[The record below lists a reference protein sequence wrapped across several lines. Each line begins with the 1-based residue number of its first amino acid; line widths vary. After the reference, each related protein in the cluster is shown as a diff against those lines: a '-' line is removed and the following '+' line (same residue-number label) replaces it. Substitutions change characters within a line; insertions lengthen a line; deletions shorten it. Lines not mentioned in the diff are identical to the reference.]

1 MIKAVIFDY
10 DETLTKTIEGKA
22 KAYSDF
28 AKSEYNQELTLDAV
42 RKAFG
47 KPYEEFIK
55 TLFGNVEEVN
65 VIISKYQKFSE
76 NYPPIA
82 YEDAEET
89 VNRLFT
95 KYLVGIVSGIR
106 RKAIF
111 KDLEKLN
118 FDQKNFFHIQCGDDT
133 VDLKPN
139 PKVFIPLLSKLKLC
153 HISPSEVVYVGDS
166 LGDFQVSTAVGFQF
180 IGIAEHTTSKSEFEK
195 IGVSFITDFSE
206 LESFLISK

>member
-28 AKSEYNQELTLDAV
+28 AKSEYNQELTLEAV

-65 VIISKYQKFSE
+65 TIISKYQKFSE

-82 YEDAEET
+82 YEDAEEN

-95 KYLVGIVSGIR
+95 KYLVGIVSGVR
-106 RKAIF
+106 RKALF
-111 KDLEKLN
+111 KDLEKLK
-118 FDQKNFFHIQCGDDT
+118 FDQKSFFHIQCGDDT

-139 PKVFIPLLSKLKLC
+139 PKVFTPLLSKLKLC
-153 HISPSEVVYVGDS
+153 QISPSEVVYVGDS

-180 IGIAEHTTSKSEFEK
+180 IGTAEHTIPKSEFEK
-195 IGVSFITDFSE
+195 VGAEYITEFKQLE
-206 LESFLISK
+206 LVLSGK